1 MAVKDLRE
9 WIAKMDEFEDIKRV
23 DGASVEE
30 EIGVISDIYQ
40 RKPGSPALLFDNVPG
55 YPQGYRVLSNSVVSL
70 NRIAF
75 SIGLPYGAPGMEIV
89 DRWRHMMHDFKPV
102 QVVEKETGKVLEN
115 VLVGDDINCL
125 AFPTPKWHE
134 LDGGRYVGT
143 ACLVLTRDPDNS
155 EWVNAGTYR
164 VMVHDKNHL
173 GLMIS
178 NGKHGRIMLEKYWS
192 RGQACPVAIVVGQD
206 PLLYMVSGMEIP
218 NGVTEYEFAGAVQGC
233 PVEVVKGP
241 KTGLPIP
248 ADAELVFEGELR
260 PDDMRDEGPF
270 GEWTGYYAGGVR
282 PEPVI
287 TVTSI
292 LHRNDPIILGSCPA
306 VPPSDTS
313 YFRSPLRSAIVWN
326 EIEAAGIPGIKGVW
340 AHEAGAGRLLLI
352 VSINQ
357 LYGGHSR
364 QAGLIASQCHGGAY
378 TNRMVIVVDDD
389 VDILDT
395 NQVLWA
401 MLTRADPGEDYEI
414 LRKCWSTRLDPL
426 SYPVGQ
432 NLFNNRVVIDA
443 CRSYDRVK
451 AGTFPEVATSTPD
464 AVKRIT
470 EKWGQLFPVVQK

>member
-9 WIAKMDEFEDIKRV
+9 WIAKMEEFGDIKQV
-23 DGASVEE
+23 DGADVEE
-30 EIGVISDIYQ
+30 EIGVITDIYQ
-40 RKPGSPALLFDNVPG
+40 QKPGSQALLFDNIPG
-55 YPQGYRVLSNSVVSL
+55 YPKGYRVLSNSVISL

-75 SIGLPYGAPGMEIV
+75 SLGLNYGVPGMEIV
-89 DRWRHMMHDFKPV
+89 DSWRHKMRDFQPV
-102 QVVEKETGKVLEN
+102 PAVQKEAGSVLEN
-115 VLVGDDINCL
+115 VLLDDRINCM

-143 ACLVLTRDPDNS
+143 ACLVLTRDPDNQD
-155 EWVNAGTYR
+155 WVNAGTYR
-164 VMVHDKNHL
+164 VMVHDEKHL

-192 RGQACPVAIVVGQD
+192 RGQACPVAVVVGED

-218 NGVTEYEFAGAVQGC
+218 YGVTEYEFAGAVQGR

-241 KTGLPIP
+241 KTGIPVP
-248 ADAELVFEGELR
+248 ADAELVFEGEIR
-260 PDDMRDEGPF
+260 PNDMRDEGPF

-292 LHRNDPIILGSCPA
+292 LHRNNPIILGSSPA

-352 VSINQ
+352 VSIKQ

-378 TNRMVIVVDDD
+378 TNRMVITVDDD
-389 VDILDT
+389 IDIMDT
-395 NQVLWA
+395 NKVLWA
-401 MLTRADPGEDYEI
+401 MLTRADPTVDYEI
-414 LRKCWSTRLDPL
+414 LQKCWSTRLDPL

-432 NLFNNRVVIDA
+432 NIFNNRVIIDA
-443 CRSYDRVK
+443 CRSYDRVL
-451 AGTFPEVATSTPD
+451 AGTFPEVATSSPA
-464 AVKRIT
+464 AVKMIT
-470 EKWGQLFPVVQK
+470 EKWAHLFPVTQK